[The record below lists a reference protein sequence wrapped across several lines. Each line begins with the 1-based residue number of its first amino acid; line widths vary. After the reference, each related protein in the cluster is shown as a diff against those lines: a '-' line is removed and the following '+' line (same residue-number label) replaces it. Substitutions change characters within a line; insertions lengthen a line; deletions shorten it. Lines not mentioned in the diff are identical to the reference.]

1 MENRNGLCYNN
12 SAEGIVPVGKTG
24 EKLGDFKQIAWDS
37 MTFSNN
43 LVFLEVMKNK
53 ELCKHLIE
61 QVLHIHIREILYLET
76 DKSIS
81 VRIDSKRVRLDV
93 YVKDDSMECESHDVG
108 NGSENHAETL
118 LPAR

>member
-24 EKLGDFKQIAWDS
+24 EKLGDFKQIDWDS

-61 QVLHIHIREILYLET
+61 QVLHDPHSFFRPVFT
-76 DKSIS
+76 
-81 VRIDSKRVRLDV
+81 RF
-93 YVKDDSMECESHDVG
+93 G
-108 NGSENHAETL
+108 
-118 LPAR
+118 P